1 MYSMNRFSFIRSDMF
16 YQPSPCGRIG
26 PAMKQARLIIVILFL
41 IINLPILVHAGDV
54 LPGDSLFVYKLDGTN
69 HCETGTGI
77 DLVAMEHELTDA
89 GITIISM
96 RKGFD
101 GREGIAVCGSP
112 TGQINIYEISAPNL
126 IMAQNIGFKRL
137 PESLINH

>member
-1 MYSMNRFSFIRSDMF
+1 MSFFSIEPNNGSCTSNRQTWHPGLSVRMSALIFIW
-16 YQPSPCGRIG
+16 
-26 PAMKQARLIIVILFL
+26 ILCWPYF
-41 IINLPILVHAGDV
+41 VHAGDV
-54 LPGDSLFVYKLDGTN
+54 RPGNSLFVYKLDGTN
-69 HCETGTGI
+69 HCETGTSV
-77 DLVAMEHELTDA
+77 DLVAMEHELMDA
-89 GITIISM
+89 GITVISM

>member
-1 MYSMNRFSFIRSDMF
+1 MF
-16 YQPSPCGRIG
+16 YQPSPCCRIG
-26 PAMKQARLIIVILFL
+26 PAMKHARLIIVILFL
-41 IINLPILVHAGDV
+41 IINLPILVHAGYV

-69 HCETGTGI
+69 HCETDNGV
-77 DLVAMEHELTDA
+77 DVVAMKHELTDA
-89 GITIISM
+89 GITVISM

-112 TGQINIYEISAPNL
+112 TGQINIYEISAPHL
-126 IMAQNIGFKRL
+126 KMAQKIGFKRL